1 MKKVFATVIC
11 SILALSAYA
20 QNSIV
25 NNPDNHGYFGIR
37 ASLDIACPG
46 QVKYENIGVDAF
58 KPGAGFSVG
67 AVYNLP
73 LVANLYFEPGVNLYY
88 NTYGLDNFQV
98 ADDDFTTGIDITGS
112 VRKFGMRIPLQFGYH
127 FDFTPGVSLA
137 IFTGPELEVGF
148 SGRQHMKFK
157 AGKISET
164 HSEDIYGDDGM
175 SRVDLLW
182 KFGAGLT
189 LSHNY
194 YLGVGGGVGMLNMS
208 GDSDI
213 KFHENL
219 VQITL
224 GYNF

>member
-1 MKKVFATVIC
+1 MKKVFATALCGV
-11 SILALSAYA
+11 LALTAYA

-25 NNPDNHGYFGIR
+25 NNPDNQGYFGIR

-46 QVKYENIGVDAF
+46 QVKYESVGVDTF

-67 AVYNLP
+67 AIYNLP

-88 NTYGLDNFQV
+88 NTYALDNIEV
-98 ADDDFTTGIDITGS
+98 IDEDLPVGIDVTGS
-112 VRKFGMRIPLQFGYH
+112 MRKFGMRIPLQFGYH
-127 FDFTPGVSLA
+127 FDFTPQISLA
-137 IFTGPELEVGF
+137 VFTGPELEVGF

-157 AGKISET
+157 AGKLTESQ
-164 HSEDIYGDDGM
+164 SDDLYGDDGM
-175 SRVDLLW
+175 SRFDLLW

-189 LSHNY
+189 FSHNY
-194 YLGVGGGVGMLNMS
+194 YLGVGGGVGMLNVS

-219 VQITL
+219 VQVTL